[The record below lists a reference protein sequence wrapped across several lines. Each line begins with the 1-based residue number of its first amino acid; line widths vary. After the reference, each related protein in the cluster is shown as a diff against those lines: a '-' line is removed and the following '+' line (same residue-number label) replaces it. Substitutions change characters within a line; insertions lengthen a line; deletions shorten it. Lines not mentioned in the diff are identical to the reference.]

1 MKLYRLLHLM
11 NILVNNDK
19 VTIKQ
24 LSEKLE
30 VSRRTIY
37 RDLETLTIAG
47 FPIVSYPGYGG
58 GITVAEGYRLDKCLL
73 SFEDWVNILT
83 GLNTIKTMGD
93 TEKIEYLIGKIA
105 PQNIET
111 INQQSDIMIDLSQWY
126 DDEMQNLIVSF
137 RNAISNKQ
145 LIFIEYISK
154 MSSTTR
160 TIEPY
165 KLVFKERDWYVYAY
179 CLLRMDFRL
188 FKLNR
193 ISAYEIMV
201 DYFIPRQ
208 VSVHSFALKNEL
220 YEKGNN
226 AQYRIILEFGL
237 ENKEFLLQA
246 FGALNFKITDKKGVI
261 EFDTTNLDYALNL
274 VISLQDKVKVI
285 SPSILQE
292 RVLQTINKMKNL
304 YEKVTY

>member
-37 RDLETLTIAG
+37 RDLETLTMAG
-47 FPIVSYPGYGG
+47 FPIVSYPGYDG
-58 GITVAEGYRLDKCLL
+58 GITVAEGYKLDKCLL
-73 SFEDWVNILT
+73 SLEDWENILT

-105 PQNIET
+105 PKNIET
-111 INQQSDIMIDLSQWY
+111 INQQSDIVIDLSQWY
-126 DDEMQNLIVSF
+126 DDDTQDLIIGI
-137 RNAISNKQ
+137 RNAIGNKQ
-145 LIFIEYISK
+145 LVSIEYISK
-154 MSSTTR
+154 ISSTVR

-165 KLVFKERDWYVYAY
+165 KLVFKERDWYIYAY

-201 DYFIPRQ
+201 DNFIPRQ
-208 VSVHSFALKNEL
+208 VAVPSFALKNEL
-220 YEKGNN
+220 HEKYNN
-226 AQYRIILEFGL
+226 TQYRIVLEFAL

-246 FGALNFKITDKKGVI
+246 LGALNFKIADNKGI
-261 EFDTTNLDYALNL
+261 IDFNTTNLDYAVNL
-274 VISLQDKVKVI
+274 IISLQDKIKVI
-285 SPSILQE
+285 SPPILQE
-292 RVLQTINKMKNL
+292 RVLQTINKMKKL
-304 YEKVTY
+304 YEG

>member
-1 MKLYRLLHLM
+1 MF
-11 NILVNNDK
+11 
-19 VTIKQ
+19 T
-24 LSEKLE
+24 
-30 VSRRTIY
+30 
-37 RDLETLTIAG
+37 
-47 FPIVSYPGYGG
+47 
-58 GITVAEGYRLDKCLL
+58 
-73 SFEDWVNILT
+73 ILT
-83 GLNTIKTMGD
+83 GLNAIKTMGD

-246 FGALNFKITDKKGVI
+246 FGALNFKITDNKGVI

>member
-37 RDLETLTIAG
+37 RDLETLTMAG
-47 FPIVSYPGYGG
+47 FPIVSYPGYDG
-58 GITVAEGYRLDKCLL
+58 GITVAEGYKLDKCLL
-73 SFEDWVNILT
+73 SLEDWENILT

-105 PQNIET
+105 SKNIET
-111 INQQSDIMIDLSQWY
+111 INQQSDIVIDLSQWY
-126 DDEMQNLIVSF
+126 DDEAQDLIVGI

-145 LIFIEYISK
+145 LVSIEYISK
-154 MSSTTR
+154 ISSTVR

-193 ISAYEIMV
+193 ISAYEITT
-201 DYFIPRQ
+201 DYFVPRQ
-208 VSVHSFALKNEL
+208 VTVPSFALKNGL

-226 AQYRIILEFGL
+226 VQYRIALEFAL

-246 FGALNFKITDKKGVI
+246 LGALNFKITDNKGI
-261 EFDTTNLDYALNL
+261 IDFITTNLDYMVNL
-274 VISLQDKVKVI
+274 IISLQDKVKVV
-285 SPSILQE
+285 SPPILQE
-292 RVLQTINKMKNL
+292 RVLQTINKMKKI
-304 YEKVTY
+304 YEG

>member
-37 RDLETLTIAG
+37 RDLENLTMAG
-47 FPIVSYPGYGG
+47 FPIVSYPGYDG
-58 GITVAEGYRLDKCLL
+58 GITVAEGYKLDKCLL
-73 SFEDWVNILT
+73 SLEDWENILT

-105 PQNIET
+105 PKNIET
-111 INQQSDIMIDLSQWY
+111 INQQSDIVIDLSQWY
-126 DDEMQNLIVSF
+126 DDDTQDLISGI
-137 RNAISNKQ
+137 RNAIGNKQ
-145 LIFIEYISK
+145 LVSIEYISK
-154 MSSTTR
+154 ISSTVR

-165 KLVFKERDWYVYAY
+165 KLVFKERDWYIYAY

-201 DYFIPRQ
+201 DNFIPRQ
-208 VSVHSFALKNEL
+208 VAVPSFALKNEL
-220 YEKGNN
+220 HEKDNN
-226 AQYRIILEFGL
+226 TQYRIVLEFAL

-246 FGALNFKITDKKGVI
+246 LGALNFKIADNKGI
-261 EFDTTNLDYALNL
+261 IDFNTTNLDYAVNL
-274 VISLQDKVKVI
+274 IISLQDKIKVI
-285 SPSILQE
+285 SPPILQE
-292 RVLQTINKMKNL
+292 RVLQTINKMKKL
-304 YEKVTY
+304 YEG

>member
-11 NILVNNDK
+11 NILVTNDK

-37 RDLETLTIAG
+37 RDLETLTMAG
-47 FPIVSYPGYGG
+47 FPIVSYPGYDG
-58 GITVAEGYRLDKCLL
+58 GITVAEGYKLDKCLL
-73 SFEDWVNILT
+73 SLEDWENILT

-105 PQNIET
+105 PKNIET
-111 INQQSDIMIDLSQWY
+111 INQQSDIVIDLSQWY
-126 DDEMQNLIVSF
+126 DDDTQDLIIGI
-137 RNAISNKQ
+137 RNAIGNKQ
-145 LIFIEYISK
+145 LVSIEYISK
-154 MSSTTR
+154 ISSTVR

-165 KLVFKERDWYVYAY
+165 KLVFKERDWYIYAY

-201 DYFIPRQ
+201 DNFIPRQ
-208 VSVHSFALKNEL
+208 VAVPSFALKNEL
-220 YEKGNN
+220 YEKDNN
-226 AQYRIILEFGL
+226 TQYRIVLEFAL

-246 FGALNFKITDKKGVI
+246 LGALNFKIADNKGI
-261 EFDTTNLDYALNL
+261 IDFNTTNLDYAVNL
-274 VISLQDKVKVI
+274 IISLQDKIKVI
-285 SPSILQE
+285 SPPILQE
-292 RVLQTINKMKNL
+292 RVLQTINKMKKP
-304 YEKVTY
+304 YEG

>member
-37 RDLETLTIAG
+37 RDLETLTMAG
-47 FPIVSYPGYGG
+47 FPIVSYPGYDG
-58 GITVAEGYRLDKCLL
+58 GITVAEGYKLDKCLL
-73 SFEDWVNILT
+73 SLEDWENILT

-105 PQNIET
+105 PKNIET
-111 INQQSDIMIDLSQWY
+111 INQQSDIVIDLSQWY
-126 DDEMQNLIVSF
+126 DDDTQDLIIGI
-137 RNAISNKQ
+137 RNAIGNKQ
-145 LIFIEYISK
+145 LVSIEYISK
-154 MSSTTR
+154 ISSTVR

-165 KLVFKERDWYVYAY
+165 KLVFKERDWYIYAY

-201 DYFIPRQ
+201 DNFIPRQ
-208 VSVHSFALKNEL
+208 VAVPSFALKNEL
-220 YEKGNN
+220 HEKDNN
-226 AQYRIILEFGL
+226 TQYRIVLEFAL
-237 ENKEFLLQA
+237 ENKKFLLQA
-246 FGALNFKITDKKGVI
+246 LGALNFKIADNKGI
-261 EFDTTNLDYALNL
+261 IDFNTTNLDYAVNL
-274 VISLQDKVKVI
+274 IISLQDKIKVI
-285 SPSILQE
+285 SPPILQE
-292 RVLQTINKMKNL
+292 RVLQTINKMKKL
-304 YEKVTY
+304 YEG

>member
-37 RDLETLTIAG
+37 RDLETLTMAG
-47 FPIVSYPGYGG
+47 FPIVSYPGYDG
-58 GITVAEGYRLDKCLL
+58 GITVAEGYKLDKCLL
-73 SFEDWVNILT
+73 SLEDWENILT

-105 PQNIET
+105 PKNIET
-111 INQQSDIMIDLSQWY
+111 INQQSDIVIDLSQWY
-126 DDEMQNLIVSF
+126 DDEAQDLIVGI

-145 LIFIEYISK
+145 LVSIEYISK
-154 MSSTTR
+154 ISSTVR

-179 CLLRMDFRL
+179 CLLCMDFRL

-193 ISAYEIMV
+193 ISAYEITT
-201 DYFIPRQ
+201 DYFVPRQ
-208 VSVHSFALKNEL
+208 VTVPSFALKNGL

-226 AQYRIILEFGL
+226 VQYRIALEFAL

-246 FGALNFKITDKKGVI
+246 LGALNFKITDNKGI
-261 EFDTTNLDYALNL
+261 IDFITTNLDYMVNL
-274 VISLQDKVKVI
+274 IISLQDKVKVV
-285 SPSILQE
+285 SPPILQE
-292 RVLQTINKMKNL
+292 RVLQTINKMKKI
-304 YEKVTY
+304 YEG

>member
-37 RDLETLTIAG
+37 RDLETLTMAG
-47 FPIVSYPGYGG
+47 FPIVSYPGYDG
-58 GITVAEGYRLDKCLL
+58 GITVAEGYKLDKCLL
-73 SFEDWVNILT
+73 SLEDWENILT

-105 PQNIET
+105 PKNIET
-111 INQQSDIMIDLSQWY
+111 INQQSDIVIDLSQWY
-126 DDEMQNLIVSF
+126 DDDTQDLIIGI
-137 RNAISNKQ
+137 RNAIGNKQ
-145 LIFIEYISK
+145 LVSIEYISK
-154 MSSTTR
+154 ISSTVR

-165 KLVFKERDWYVYAY
+165 KLVFKERDWYIYAY

-201 DYFIPRQ
+201 DNFIPRH
-208 VSVHSFALKNEL
+208 VTVPSFALKNEL

-226 AQYRIILEFGL
+226 TQYRIVLEFAL

-246 FGALNFKITDKKGVI
+246 LGALNFKIADNKGI
-261 EFDTTNLDYALNL
+261 IDFNTTNLDYAVNL
-274 VISLQDKVKVI
+274 IISLQDKIKVI
-285 SPSILQE
+285 SPPILQE
-292 RVLQTINKMKNL
+292 RVLQTINKMKKL
-304 YEKVTY
+304 YEG

>member
-1 MKLYRLLHLM
+1 M

-37 RDLETLTIAG
+37 RDLETLTMAG
-47 FPIVSYPGYGG
+47 FPIVSYPGYDG
-58 GITVAEGYRLDKCLL
+58 GITVAEGYKLDKCLL
-73 SFEDWVNILT
+73 SLEDWENILT

-105 PQNIET
+105 PKNIET
-111 INQQSDIMIDLSQWY
+111 INQQSDIVIDLSQWY
-126 DDEMQNLIVSF
+126 DDDTQDLIIGI
-137 RNAISNKQ
+137 RNAIGNKQ
-145 LIFIEYISK
+145 LVSIEYISK
-154 MSSTTR
+154 ISSTVR

-165 KLVFKERDWYVYAY
+165 KLVFKERDWYIYAY

-201 DYFIPRQ
+201 DNFIPRQ
-208 VSVHSFALKNEL
+208 VAVPSFALKNEL
-220 YEKGNN
+220 YEKDNN
-226 AQYRIILEFGL
+226 TQYRIVLEFAL

-246 FGALNFKITDKKGVI
+246 LGALNFKIADNKGI
-261 EFDTTNLDYALNL
+261 IDFNTTNLDYAVNL
-274 VISLQDKVKVI
+274 IISLQDKIKVI
-285 SPSILQE
+285 SPPILQE
-292 RVLQTINKMKNL
+292 RVLQTINKMKKL
-304 YEKVTY
+304 YEG

>member
-37 RDLETLTIAG
+37 RDLETLTMAG
-47 FPIVSYPGYGG
+47 FPIVSYPGYDG
-58 GITVAEGYRLDKCLL
+58 GITVAEGYKLDKCLL
-73 SFEDWVNILT
+73 SLEDWENILT

-105 PQNIET
+105 PKNIET
-111 INQQSDIMIDLSQWY
+111 INQQSDIVIDLSQWY
-126 DDEMQNLIVSF
+126 DDDTQDLIIGI

-145 LIFIEYISK
+145 LVSIEYISK
-154 MSSTTR
+154 ISSTVR

-165 KLVFKERDWYVYAY
+165 KLVFKERDWYIYAY

-201 DYFIPRQ
+201 DNFIPRQ
-208 VSVHSFALKNEL
+208 VAVPSFALKNEL
-220 YEKGNN
+220 HEKDNN
-226 AQYRIILEFGL
+226 TQYRIVLEFAL

-246 FGALNFKITDKKGVI
+246 LGALNFKIADNKGI
-261 EFDTTNLDYALNL
+261 IDFNTTNLDYAVNL
-274 VISLQDKVKVI
+274 IISLQDKIKVI
-285 SPSILQE
+285 SPPILQE
-292 RVLQTINKMKNL
+292 RVLQTINKMKKL
-304 YEKVTY
+304 YEG

>member
-37 RDLETLTIAG
+37 RDLETLTMAG
-47 FPIVSYPGYGG
+47 FPIVSYPGYDG
-58 GITVAEGYRLDKCLL
+58 GITVAEGYKLDKCLL
-73 SFEDWVNILT
+73 SLEDWENILT

-105 PQNIET
+105 PKNIET
-111 INQQSDIMIDLSQWY
+111 INQQSDIVIDLSQWY
-126 DDEMQNLIVSF
+126 DDEAQDLIVGI

-145 LIFIEYISK
+145 LVSIEYISK
-154 MSSTTR
+154 MSSTVR

-193 ISAYEIMV
+193 ISAYEITT
-201 DYFIPRQ
+201 DYFAPRQ
-208 VSVHSFALKNEL
+208 VTVPSFALKNEL

-226 AQYRIILEFGL
+226 VQYRIALEFAL

-246 FGALNFKITDKKGVI
+246 LGALNFKITDNKGI
-261 EFDTTNLDYALNL
+261 IDFITTNLDYMVNL
-274 VISLQDKVKVI
+274 IISLQDKVKVV
-285 SPSILQE
+285 SPPILQE
-292 RVLQTINKMKNL
+292 RVLQTINKMKKI
-304 YEKVTY
+304 YEG

>member
-37 RDLETLTIAG
+37 RDLETLTMAG
-47 FPIVSYPGYGG
+47 FPIVSYPGYDG
-58 GITVAEGYRLDKCLL
+58 GITVAEGYKLDKCLL
-73 SFEDWVNILT
+73 SLEDWENILT

-105 PQNIET
+105 PKNIET
-111 INQQSDIMIDLSQWY
+111 INQQSDIVIDLSQWY
-126 DDEMQNLIVSF
+126 DDEAQDLIVGI

-145 LIFIEYISK
+145 LVSIEYISK
-154 MSSTTR
+154 ISSTVR

-193 ISAYEIMV
+193 ISAYEITT
-201 DYFIPRQ
+201 DYFVPRQ
-208 VSVHSFALKNEL
+208 VTVPSFALKNGL

-226 AQYRIILEFGL
+226 VQYRIALEFAL

-246 FGALNFKITDKKGVI
+246 LGALNFKITDNKGI
-261 EFDTTNLDYALNL
+261 IDFITTNLDYMVNL
-274 VISLQDKVKVI
+274 IISLQDKVKVV
-285 SPSILQE
+285 SPPILQE
-292 RVLQTINKMKNL
+292 RVLQTINKMKNI
-304 YEKVTY
+304 YEG

>member
-11 NILVNNDK
+11 NILVSNDK

-37 RDLETLTIAG
+37 RDLETLTMAG
-47 FPIVSYPGYGG
+47 FPIVSYPGYDG
-58 GITVAEGYRLDKCLL
+58 GITVAEGYKLDKCLL
-73 SFEDWVNILT
+73 SLEDWENILT

-105 PQNIET
+105 PKNIET
-111 INQQSDIMIDLSQWY
+111 INQQSDIVIDLSQWY
-126 DDEMQNLIVSF
+126 DDDTQDLIIGI
-137 RNAISNKQ
+137 RNAIGNKQ
-145 LIFIEYISK
+145 LVSIEYISK
-154 MSSTTR
+154 ISSTVR

-165 KLVFKERDWYVYAY
+165 KLVFKERDWYIYAY

-201 DYFIPRQ
+201 DNFIPRQ
-208 VSVHSFALKNEL
+208 VAVPSFALKNEL
-220 YEKGNN
+220 HEKDNN
-226 AQYRIILEFGL
+226 TQYRIVLEFAL

-246 FGALNFKITDKKGVI
+246 LGALNFKIADNKGI
-261 EFDTTNLDYALNL
+261 IDFNTTNLDYAVNL
-274 VISLQDKVKVI
+274 IISLQDKIKVI
-285 SPSILQE
+285 SPPILQE
-292 RVLQTINKMKNL
+292 RVLQTINKMKKL
-304 YEKVTY
+304 YEG

>member
-37 RDLETLTIAG
+37 RDLENLTMAG
-47 FPIVSYPGYGG
+47 FPIVSYPGYDG
-58 GITVAEGYRLDKCLL
+58 GITVAEGYKLDKCLL
-73 SFEDWVNILT
+73 SLEDWENILT

-105 PQNIET
+105 PKNIET
-111 INQQSDIMIDLSQWY
+111 INQQSDIVIDLSQWY
-126 DDEMQNLIVSF
+126 DDDTQDLIIGI
-137 RNAISNKQ
+137 RNAIGNKQ
-145 LIFIEYISK
+145 LVSIEYISK
-154 MSSTTR
+154 ISSTVR

-165 KLVFKERDWYVYAY
+165 KLVFKERDWYIYAY

-201 DYFIPRQ
+201 DNFIPRQ
-208 VSVHSFALKNEL
+208 VAVPSFALKNEL
-220 YEKGNN
+220 HEKDNN
-226 AQYRIILEFGL
+226 TQYRIVLEFAL

-246 FGALNFKITDKKGVI
+246 LGALNFKIADNKGI
-261 EFDTTNLDYALNL
+261 IDFNTTNLDYAVNL
-274 VISLQDKVKVI
+274 IISLQDKIKVI
-285 SPSILQE
+285 SPPILQE
-292 RVLQTINKMKNL
+292 RVLQTINKMKKL
-304 YEKVTY
+304 YEG

>member
-19 VTIKQ
+19 FTIKQ

-37 RDLETLTIAG
+37 RDLETLTMAG
-47 FPIVSYPGYGG
+47 FPIVSYPGYDG
-58 GITVAEGYRLDKCLL
+58 GITVAEGYKLDKCLL
-73 SFEDWVNILT
+73 SLEDWENILT

-105 PQNIET
+105 PKNIET
-111 INQQSDIMIDLSQWY
+111 INQQSDIVIDLSQWY
-126 DDEMQNLIVSF
+126 DDDTQDLIIGI
-137 RNAISNKQ
+137 RNAIGNKQ
-145 LIFIEYISK
+145 LVSIEYISK
-154 MSSTTR
+154 ISSTVR

-165 KLVFKERDWYVYAY
+165 KLVFKERDWYIYAY

-201 DYFIPRQ
+201 DNFIPRQ
-208 VSVHSFALKNEL
+208 VAVPSFALKNEL
-220 YEKGNN
+220 HEKDNN
-226 AQYRIILEFGL
+226 TQYRIVLEFAL

-246 FGALNFKITDKKGVI
+246 LGALNFKIADNKGI
-261 EFDTTNLDYALNL
+261 IDFNTTNLDYAVNL
-274 VISLQDKVKVI
+274 IISLQDKIKVI
-285 SPSILQE
+285 SPPILQE
-292 RVLQTINKMKNL
+292 RVLQTINKMKKL
-304 YEKVTY
+304 YEG

>member
-37 RDLETLTIAG
+37 RDLENLTMAG
-47 FPIVSYPGYGG
+47 FPIVSYPGYDG
-58 GITVAEGYRLDKCLL
+58 GITVAEGYKLDKCLL
-73 SFEDWVNILT
+73 SLEDWENILT

-105 PQNIET
+105 PKNIET
-111 INQQSDIMIDLSQWY
+111 INQQSDIVIDLSQWY
-126 DDEMQNLIVSF
+126 DDDTQDLIIGI
-137 RNAISNKQ
+137 RNAIGNKQ
-145 LIFIEYISK
+145 LVSIEYISK
-154 MSSTTR
+154 ISSTVR

-165 KLVFKERDWYVYAY
+165 KLVFKERDWYIYAY

-201 DYFIPRQ
+201 DNFIPRQ
-208 VSVHSFALKNEL
+208 VAVPSFALKNEL
-220 YEKGNN
+220 HEKDNN
-226 AQYRIILEFGL
+226 TQYRIGLEFAL

-246 FGALNFKITDKKGVI
+246 LGALNFKIADNKGI
-261 EFDTTNLDYALNL
+261 IDFNTTNLDYAVNL
-274 VISLQDKVKVI
+274 IISLQDKIKVI
-285 SPSILQE
+285 SPPILQE
-292 RVLQTINKMKNL
+292 RVLQTINKMKKL
-304 YEKVTY
+304 YEG

>member
-1 MKLYRLLHLM
+1 M

-37 RDLETLTIAG
+37 RDLETLTMAG
-47 FPIVSYPGYGG
+47 FPIVSYPGYDG
-58 GITVAEGYRLDKCLL
+58 GITVAEGYKLDKCLL
-73 SFEDWVNILT
+73 SLEDWENILT

-105 PQNIET
+105 PKNIET
-111 INQQSDIMIDLSQWY
+111 INQQSDIVIDLSQWY
-126 DDEMQNLIVSF
+126 DDDTQDLIIGI
-137 RNAISNKQ
+137 RNAIGNKQ
-145 LIFIEYISK
+145 LVSIEYISK
-154 MSSTTR
+154 ISSTVR

-165 KLVFKERDWYVYAY
+165 KLVFKERDWYIYAY

-201 DYFIPRQ
+201 DNFIPRP
-208 VSVHSFALKNEL
+208 VTVPSFALKNEL
-220 YEKGNN
+220 YEKDNN
-226 AQYRIILEFGL
+226 TQYRIVLEFAL

-246 FGALNFKITDKKGVI
+246 LGALNFKIADNKGI
-261 EFDTTNLDYALNL
+261 IDFNTTNLDYAVNL
-274 VISLQDKVKVI
+274 IISLQDKIKVI
-285 SPSILQE
+285 SPPILQE
-292 RVLQTINKMKNL
+292 RVLQTINKMKKL
-304 YEKVTY
+304 YEG

>member
-11 NILVNNDK
+11 NILVNSDK

-37 RDLETLTIAG
+37 RDLETLTMAG
-47 FPIVSYPGYGG
+47 FPIVSYPGYDG
-58 GITVAEGYRLDKCLL
+58 GITVAEGYKLEKCLL
-73 SFEDWVNILT
+73 SLEDWESILT

-105 PQNIET
+105 PKNIEA
-111 INQQSDIMIDLSQWY
+111 INQQSDIMIDLSQWH
-126 DDEMQNLIVSF
+126 DDDTQDLIISV

-145 LIFIEYISK
+145 LISIDYISK
-154 MSSTTR
+154 TSSTTR

-165 KLVFKERDWYVYAY
+165 KLVFKERDWYIYAY

-193 ISAYEIMV
+193 ISAYEATT

-208 VSVHSFALKNEL
+208 VTVPTFALKNEL
-220 YEKGNN
+220 YEKDKNTP
-226 AQYRIILEFGL
+226 YRIILEFNL
-237 ENKEFLLQA
+237 ENKEFLIQVL
-246 FGALNFKITDKKGVI
+246 GALNFKVAGNKGI
-261 EFDTTNLDYALNL
+261 IDFNATNLDYVLNL

-285 SPSILQE
+285 SPPFLKD
-292 RVLQTINKMKNL
+292 RVLQTIDEMKKL
-304 YEKVTY
+304 YEG

>member
-37 RDLETLTIAG
+37 RDLETLTMAG
-47 FPIVSYPGYGG
+47 FPIVSYPGYDG
-58 GITVAEGYRLDKCLL
+58 GITVAEGYKLDKCLL
-73 SFEDWVNILT
+73 SLEDWENILT

-105 PQNIET
+105 PKNIET
-111 INQQSDIMIDLSQWY
+111 INQQSDIVIDLSQWY
-126 DDEMQNLIVSF
+126 DDDTQDLIIGI
-137 RNAISNKQ
+137 RNAIGNKQ
-145 LIFIEYISK
+145 LVSIEYISK
-154 MSSTTR
+154 ISSTVR

-165 KLVFKERDWYVYAY
+165 KLVFKERDWYIYAY

-193 ISAYEIMV
+193 ISAYEIPV
-201 DYFIPRQ
+201 CSP
-208 VSVHSFALKNEL
+208 
-220 YEKGNN
+220 
-226 AQYRIILEFGL
+226 
-237 ENKEFLLQA
+237 
-246 FGALNFKITDKKGVI
+246 LNP
-261 EFDTTNLDYALNL
+261 
-274 VISLQDKVKVI
+274 SLRLAAI
-285 SPSILQE
+285 
-292 RVLQTINKMKNL
+292 
-304 YEKVTY
+304 

>member
-37 RDLETLTIAG
+37 RDLETLTMAG
-47 FPIVSYPGYGG
+47 FPIVSYPGYDG
-58 GITVAEGYRLDKCLL
+58 GITVAEGYKLDKCLL
-73 SFEDWVNILT
+73 SLEDWENILT

-105 PQNIET
+105 PKNIET
-111 INQQSDIMIDLSQWY
+111 INQQSDIVIDLSQWY
-126 DDEMQNLIVSF
+126 DDEAQDLIVGI

-145 LIFIEYISK
+145 LVSIEYISK
-154 MSSTTR
+154 ISSTVR

-193 ISAYEIMV
+193 ISAYEITT
-201 DYFIPRQ
+201 DYFVPRQ
-208 VSVHSFALKNEL
+208 VTVPSFALKNRL

-226 AQYRIILEFGL
+226 VQYRIALEFAL

-246 FGALNFKITDKKGVI
+246 LGALNFKITDNKGI
-261 EFDTTNLDYALNL
+261 IDFITTNLDYMVNL
-274 VISLQDKVKVI
+274 IISLQDKVKVV
-285 SPSILQE
+285 SPPILQE
-292 RVLQTINKMKNL
+292 RVLQTINKMKKI
-304 YEKVTY
+304 YEG

>member
-37 RDLETLTIAG
+37 RDLETLTMAG
-47 FPIVSYPGYGG
+47 FPIVSYPGYDG
-58 GITVAEGYRLDKCLL
+58 GITVAEGYKLDKCLL
-73 SFEDWVNILT
+73 SLEDWENILT

-105 PQNIET
+105 PKNIET
-111 INQQSDIMIDLSQWY
+111 INQQSDIVIDLSQWY
-126 DDEMQNLIVSF
+126 DDEAQDLIVGI

-145 LIFIEYISK
+145 LVSIEYISK
-154 MSSTTR
+154 ISSTVR

-193 ISAYEIMV
+193 ISAYEITT
-201 DYFIPRQ
+201 DYFVPRQ
-208 VSVHSFALKNEL
+208 VTVPSFALKNGL

-226 AQYRIILEFGL
+226 VQYRIALEFAL

-246 FGALNFKITDKKGVI
+246 LAALNFKITDNKGI
-261 EFDTTNLDYALNL
+261 IDFITTNLDYMVNL
-274 VISLQDKVKVI
+274 IISLQDKVKVV
-285 SPSILQE
+285 SPPILQE
-292 RVLQTINKMKNL
+292 RVLQTINKMKKI
-304 YEKVTY
+304 YEG

>member
-1 MKLYRLLHLM
+1 M

-37 RDLETLTIAG
+37 RDLETLTMAG
-47 FPIVSYPGYGG
+47 FPIVSYPGYDG
-58 GITVAEGYRLDKCLL
+58 GITVAEGYKLDKCLL
-73 SFEDWVNILT
+73 SLEDWENILT

-105 PQNIET
+105 PKNIET
-111 INQQSDIMIDLSQWY
+111 INQQSDIVIDLSQWY
-126 DDEMQNLIVSF
+126 DDEAQDLIVGI

-145 LIFIEYISK
+145 LVSIEYISK
-154 MSSTTR
+154 ISSTVR

-193 ISAYEIMV
+193 ISAYEITT
-201 DYFIPRQ
+201 DYFVPRQ
-208 VSVHSFALKNEL
+208 VTVPSFALKNGI

-226 AQYRIILEFGL
+226 VQYRIALEFAL

-246 FGALNFKITDKKGVI
+246 LGALNFKITDNKGI
-261 EFDTTNLDYALNL
+261 IDFITTNLDYMVNL
-274 VISLQDKVKVI
+274 IISLQDKVKVV
-285 SPSILQE
+285 SPPILQE
-292 RVLQTINKMKNL
+292 RVLQTINKMKKI
-304 YEKVTY
+304 YEG

>member
-208 VSVHSFALKNEL
+208 VSVPSFALKNEL

-246 FGALNFKITDKKGVI
+246 FGALNFKITDNKGVI
-261 EFDTTNLDYALNL
+261 DFDTTNLDYALNL

>member
-1 MKLYRLLHLM
+1 M

-37 RDLETLTIAG
+37 RDLETLTMAG
-47 FPIVSYPGYGG
+47 FPIVSYPGYDG
-58 GITVAEGYRLDKCLL
+58 GITVAEGYKLDKCLL
-73 SFEDWVNILT
+73 SLEDWENILT

-105 PQNIET
+105 PKNIET
-111 INQQSDIMIDLSQWY
+111 INQQNDIVIDLSQWY
-126 DDEMQNLIVSF
+126 DDDTQDLIIGI
-137 RNAISNKQ
+137 RNAIGNKQ
-145 LIFIEYISK
+145 LVSIEYISK
-154 MSSTTR
+154 ISSTVR

-165 KLVFKERDWYVYAY
+165 KLVFKERDWYIYAY

-201 DYFIPRQ
+201 DNFIPRQ
-208 VSVHSFALKNEL
+208 VAVPSFALKNEL
-220 YEKGNN
+220 HEKDNN
-226 AQYRIILEFGL
+226 TQYRIVLEFAL

-246 FGALNFKITDKKGVI
+246 LGALNFKIADNKGI
-261 EFDTTNLDYALNL
+261 IDFNTTNLDYAVNL
-274 VISLQDKVKVI
+274 IISLQDKIKVI
-285 SPSILQE
+285 SPPILQE
-292 RVLQTINKMKNL
+292 RVLQTINKMKKL
-304 YEKVTY
+304 YEG

>member
-1 MKLYRLLHLM
+1 M

-37 RDLETLTIAG
+37 RDLETLTMAG
-47 FPIVSYPGYGG
+47 FPIVSYPGYDG
-58 GITVAEGYRLDKCLL
+58 GITVAEGYKLDKCLL
-73 SFEDWVNILT
+73 SLEDWENILT

-105 PQNIET
+105 PKNIET
-111 INQQSDIMIDLSQWY
+111 INQQSDIVIDLSQWY
-126 DDEMQNLIVSF
+126 DDEAQDLIVGI

-145 LIFIEYISK
+145 LVSIEYISK
-154 MSSTTR
+154 ISSTVR

-193 ISAYEIMV
+193 ISAYEITT
-201 DYFIPRQ
+201 DYFVPRQ
-208 VSVHSFALKNEL
+208 VTVPSFALKNGL

-226 AQYRIILEFGL
+226 VQYRIALEFAL

-246 FGALNFKITDKKGVI
+246 LGALNFKITDNKGI
-261 EFDTTNLDYALNL
+261 IDFITTNLDYMVNL
-274 VISLQDKVKVI
+274 IISLQDKVKVV
-285 SPSILQE
+285 SPPILQE
-292 RVLQTINKMKNL
+292 RVLQTINKMKKI
-304 YEKVTY
+304 YEG

>member
-1 MKLYRLLHLM
+1 M

-37 RDLETLTIAG
+37 RDLENLTMAG
-47 FPIVSYPGYGG
+47 FPIVSYPGYDG
-58 GITVAEGYRLDKCLL
+58 GITVAEGYKLDKCLL
-73 SFEDWVNILT
+73 SLEDWENILT

-105 PQNIET
+105 PKNIET
-111 INQQSDIMIDLSQWY
+111 INQQSDIVIDLSQWY
-126 DDEMQNLIVSF
+126 DDDTQDLIIGI
-137 RNAISNKQ
+137 RNAIGNKQ
-145 LIFIEYISK
+145 LVSIEYISK
-154 MSSTTR
+154 ISSTVR

-165 KLVFKERDWYVYAY
+165 KLVFKERDWYIYAY

-201 DYFIPRQ
+201 DNFIPRQ
-208 VSVHSFALKNEL
+208 VAVPSFALKNEL
-220 YEKGNN
+220 HEKDNN
-226 AQYRIILEFGL
+226 TQYRIVLEFAL

-246 FGALNFKITDKKGVI
+246 LGALNFKIADNKGI
-261 EFDTTNLDYALNL
+261 IDFNTTNLDYAVNL
-274 VISLQDKVKVI
+274 IISLQDKIKVI
-285 SPSILQE
+285 SPPILQE
-292 RVLQTINKMKNL
+292 RVLQTINKMKKL
-304 YEKVTY
+304 YEG

>member
-1 MKLYRLLHLM
+1 M

-37 RDLETLTIAG
+37 RDLETLTMAG
-47 FPIVSYPGYGG
+47 FPIVSYPGYDG
-58 GITVAEGYRLDKCLL
+58 GITVAEGYKLDKCLL
-73 SFEDWVNILT
+73 SLEDWENILT

-105 PQNIET
+105 PKNIET
-111 INQQSDIMIDLSQWY
+111 INQQSDIVIDLSQWY
-126 DDEMQNLIVSF
+126 DDDTQDLIIGI
-137 RNAISNKQ
+137 RNAIGNKQ
-145 LIFIEYISK
+145 LVSIEYISK
-154 MSSTTR
+154 ISSTVR

-165 KLVFKERDWYVYAY
+165 KLVFKERDWYIYAY

-201 DYFIPRQ
+201 DNFIPRQ
-208 VSVHSFALKNEL
+208 VAVPSFALKNEL
-220 YEKGNN
+220 HEKDNN
-226 AQYRIILEFGL
+226 TQYRIVLEFAL

-246 FGALNFKITDKKGVI
+246 LGALNFKIADNKGI
-261 EFDTTNLDYALNL
+261 IDFNTTNLDYAVNL
-274 VISLQDKVKVI
+274 IISLQDKIKVI
-285 SPSILQE
+285 SPPILQE
-292 RVLQTINKMKNL
+292 RVLQTINKMKKL
-304 YEKVTY
+304 YEG

>member
-37 RDLETLTIAG
+37 RDLETLTMAG
-47 FPIVSYPGYGG
+47 FPIVSYPGYDG
-58 GITVAEGYRLDKCLL
+58 GITVAEGYKLDKCLL
-73 SFEDWVNILT
+73 SLEDWENILT

-105 PQNIET
+105 PKNIET
-111 INQQSDIMIDLSQWY
+111 INQQSDIVIDLSQWY
-126 DDEMQNLIVSF
+126 DDEAQDLIVGI

-145 LIFIEYISK
+145 LVSIEYISK
-154 MSSTTR
+154 ISSTVR

-193 ISAYEIMV
+193 ISAYEITT
-201 DYFIPRQ
+201 DYFVPRQ
-208 VSVHSFALKNEL
+208 VTVPSFALKNGL

-226 AQYRIILEFGL
+226 VQYRIALEFAL

-246 FGALNFKITDKKGVI
+246 LGALNFKITDNKGI
-261 EFDTTNLDYALNL
+261 IDFITTNLDYMVNL
-274 VISLQDKVKVI
+274 IISLQDKVKVV
-285 SPSILQE
+285 SPPILQE
-292 RVLQTINKMKNL
+292 RVLQTINKMKKI
-304 YEKVTY
+304 YEG

>member
-11 NILVNNDK
+11 NILVSNDK

-37 RDLETLTIAG
+37 RDLETLTMAG
-47 FPIVSYPGYGG
+47 FPIVSYPGYDG
-58 GITVAEGYRLDKCLL
+58 GITVAEGYKLDKCLL
-73 SFEDWVNILT
+73 SLEDWENILT

-105 PQNIET
+105 PKNIET
-111 INQQSDIMIDLSQWY
+111 INQQSDIVIDLSQWY
-126 DDEMQNLIVSF
+126 DDDTQDLIIGI
-137 RNAISNKQ
+137 RNAIGNKQ
-145 LIFIEYISK
+145 LVSIEYISK
-154 MSSTTR
+154 ISSTVR

-165 KLVFKERDWYVYAY
+165 KLVFKERDWYIYAY

-201 DYFIPRQ
+201 DNFIPRQ
-208 VSVHSFALKNEL
+208 VTVPSFAL

-226 AQYRIILEFGL
+226 TQYRIVLEFAL

-246 FGALNFKITDKKGVI
+246 LGALNFKIADNKGI
-261 EFDTTNLDYALNL
+261 IDFNTTNLDYAVNL
-274 VISLQDKVKVI
+274 IISLQDKIKVI
-285 SPSILQE
+285 SPPILQE
-292 RVLQTINKMKNL
+292 RVLQTINKMKKL
-304 YEKVTY
+304 YEG

>member
-47 FPIVSYPGYGG
+47 FPIVSHPGYGG

-208 VSVHSFALKNEL
+208 VSVPSFALKNEL

-246 FGALNFKITDKKGVI
+246 FGALNFKITDNKGVI
-261 EFDTTNLDYALNL
+261 DFDTTNLDYALNL